1 MLGERRTI
9 VILRY
14 RSVAVTAAAHK
25 EIRRIFSLASRLPL
39 RTCSKRIVML

>member
-14 RSVAVTAAAHK
+14 RSVAVTAAARE
-25 EIRRIFSLASRLPL
+25 EIRRVFSLASRLRL
-39 RTCSKRIVML
+39 GTFSERIVML